1 MLLLLLPGPRDYA
14 SVSTQLEFDQDN
26 QRQCVEIAI
35 ENDNDI
41 EDTEVFSVF
50 LMSPDGNVR
59 ITTNNATVQIADN
72 SGKLLSEMY
81 ASYVAMKYILCSLF
95 VNLCVYLHKLCICI
109 FTFRCIELASPIKII
124 DDYAYLQI
132 SAV

>member
-1 MLLLLLPGPRDYA
+1 VLLLPLPGPRDYA
-14 SVSTQLEFDQDN
+14 SISTQLEFDQDN

-41 EDTEVFSVF
+41 EDPEVFFVF

-81 ASYVAMKYILCSLF
+81 AS
-95 VNLCVYLHKLCICI
+95 
-109 FTFRCIELASPIKII
+109 
-124 DDYAYLQI
+124 
-132 SAV
+132 